1 MDVLEFLLEYTYG
14 SGHNRKMLVNLI
26 QMFIPEATK
35 WSTFINV
42 LSWKMF
48 APCKMA
54 DIVKVLEWNTSLK
67 KDFSKS
73 IAFLKVD
80 FDHILE
86 KIQCKITNEEN
97 SSFCHQIVTDINL
110 EFNHCLII

>member
-1 MDVLEFLLEYTYG
+1 
-14 SGHNRKMLVNLI
+14 
-26 QMFIPEATK
+26 
-35 WSTFINV
+35 
-42 LSWKMF
+42 MF

-54 DIVKVLEWNTSLK
+54 DIVKVLEWNTSFK

-73 IAFLKVD
+73 IAFLRVD

-86 KIQCKITNEEN
+86 KMQYNF
-97 SSFCHQIVTDINL
+97 SFCHQIVTDINL